1 MGTSL
6 RWTCTACNL
15 STLPFASLTDEL
27 LVDLL
32 GADSVLDLAQLS
44 DLSDLSTTQLPL
56 EWFNTNINGYY
67 KNNLKIG
74 HLNVNSIYGKADEVI
89 DLLNQCMFD
98 ILVIG
103 ESKIDGSVSNSL
115 FAHPQYRILRRDRK
129 KGAGGLFVYVRS
141 TITTHRQVKLEPEGI
156 ESIFLHLMSAVNWL
170 KLPTQSETLE

>member
-1 MGTSL
+1 M
-6 RWTCTACNL
+6 
-15 STLPFASLTDEL
+15 
-27 LVDLL
+27 
-32 GADSVLDLAQLS
+32 
-44 DLSDLSTTQLPL
+44 
-56 EWFNTNINGYY
+56 
-67 KNNLKIG
+67 
-74 HLNVNSIYGKADEVI
+74 NSIYGKADEVI